1 MCTDV
6 LVDLS
11 TGDSVLV
18 ADVALL
24 LGSATANCCAHS
36 GGRKFAPMQTTDR
49 VYAALV
55 ILAPGSTTVYCQWSH
70 VIRPTANRQGPQAP
84 LTCGVDW
91 CVCDWYSMCTS
102 GNDIVI
108 GQETPDCTATLSPPP
123 QSVQLYCYYCC
134 SSAVHLWPFHSSAHV
149 AASTSGFL
157 ERKVKRV
164 HPSIVYVR
172 DITHMR
178 ASMYG
183 CDKHA
188 GKWAGIIQCGR
199 LCCREELLQP

>member
-123 QSVQLYCYYCC
+123 PISP
-134 SSAVHLWPFHSSAHV
+134 AVL
-149 AASTSGFL
+149 L
-157 ERKVKRV
+157 
-164 HPSIVYVR
+164 
-172 DITHMR
+172 
-178 ASMYG
+178 
-183 CDKHA
+183 
-188 GKWAGIIQCGR
+188 
-199 LCCREELLQP
+199 LLLQQRCTSVAFSQLGTCRGFNKWFLGA